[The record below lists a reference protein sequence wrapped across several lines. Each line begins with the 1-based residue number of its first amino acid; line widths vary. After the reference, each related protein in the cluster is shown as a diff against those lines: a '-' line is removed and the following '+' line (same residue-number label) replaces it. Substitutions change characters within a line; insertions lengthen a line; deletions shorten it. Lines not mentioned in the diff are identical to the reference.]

1 MAKISYGDFQDIISY
16 LQASER
22 TQEDKAAFFQSK
34 GIESQALIG
43 ALSDIV
49 AGGKKHVTSLDKIF
63 AEAGEL
69 EIGEL
74 INYAGNTSKFI
85 EHHGFAP
92 PLLVKEFPKE
102 YIENFSQSA
111 WAPLTKTDYFK
122 KADYDGRKLALT
134 LAGIY
139 GVFENDPDAGPRLSS
154 LVNMLQGKT
163 IEDLEHFNG
172 LEMQYDP
179 QFFRL
184 VKENPELLTTMNLAE
199 LQSHWESISRCVD
212 IKTPENIQRYMQ
224 ISQEKG
230 GNEFDTY
237 MAYHNV
243 PQSKIEKYKIIYDQM
258 RGRTETS
265 MPTIEGTT
273 DKGYSYEVLGFD
285 DIRVMRFGE
294 TVKCCQALGNAAET
308 SMINS
313 AIESTSRVV
322 IVSDEKGK
330 PVAGSFVTHKI
341 DKDGRSYVCFD
352 SIEVN
357 ASKLPI
363 KAVAYSKTLK
373 KLNKLVKKG
382 IIPNADIDTI
392 EAYFAENPEQKHISK
407 KDLEALRINKKIME
421 AYQSAA
427 QDIMTADEQKRGDQL
442 AKGEITQEEHDRLL
456 IKNGRITVGRNPVSM
471 YLGDLPQLDK
481 KEMELLPAIQK
492 DKSIYKKAHR
502 VTGPELL
509 RKVTRGMTMAG
520 VALGAAMM
528 VAEPLVGGAFLA
540 WGAIGSHKLKRKKVH
555 GQTYSDAVHEQ
566 RSLYDGRSDKV
577 PAISDPEQIKEL
589 QKKLVYSQYE
599 VISPGTQDP
608 ARGDLGDV
616 LRVADLTPEQAKGF
630 RRLREEAGLGDFT
643 EQDQNKYIIGNAHNW
658 CATITRDGTNLT
670 VGEIAMMNSFG
681 FGRKQAML
689 ADAQVQLMGSLQTL
703 AGRAESMTF
712 ETGDPRI
719 DQYLGKHVAVRNS
732 GDVKEQTREQQHDTE
747 IGI

>member
-1 MAKISYGDFQDIISY
+1 MAKISYGDYKDIISY
-16 LQASER
+16 LQASDVA
-22 TQEDKAAFFQSK
+22 QEDKATFFQSK

-49 AGGKKHVTSLDKIF
+49 AGGKKHITSLDKIF

-69 EIGEL
+69 STGEL
-74 INYAGNTSKFI
+74 ITYAENVGKFL

-92 PLLVKEFPKE
+92 PLLVREFPKE
-102 YIENFSQSA
+102 YIENFSQAA
-111 WAPLTKTDYFK
+111 WAPITKTDYFK

-139 GVFENDPDAGPRLSS
+139 GVFESDPEAGSRLSS

-199 LQSHWESISRCVD
+199 LQSRWESISRCVD

-243 PQSKIEKYKIIYDQM
+243 PEDKIRRYKGIYDQM
-258 RGRTETS
+258 LGRTETS
-265 MPTIEGTT
+265 LPTIEGAT
-273 DKGYSYEVLGFD
+273 DKGYSYEMLAFD
-285 DIRVMRFGE
+285 DIRVPRFGE
-294 TVKCCQALGNAAET
+294 TIKCCQRLDSVAET

-313 AIESTSRVV
+313 AIEATSRV
-322 IVSDEKGK
+322 IMITDEAGK
-330 PVAGSFVTHKI
+330 PVAGSFVTHRM
-341 DKDGRSYVCFD
+341 DRDGRSYVCFD
-352 SIEVN
+352 SIEVK
-357 ASKLPI
+357 AAKLPI
-363 KAVAYSKTLK
+363 KAKDYTKTLK
-373 KLNKLVKKG
+373 KIDKLVKKG
-382 IIPNADIDTI
+382 ILPSSEIDAI
-392 EAYFAENPEQKHISK
+392 EAFREANPNNKYISAEEV
-407 KDLEALRINKKIME
+407 EALKINKKIRE
-421 AYQSAA
+421 AYQMATEQMIA
-427 QDIMTADEQKRGDQL
+427 EDEKKRGEQL
-442 AKGEITQEEHDRLL
+442 ARGEITQEEHDRLL
-456 IKNGRITVGRNPVSM
+456 IKNGRVTVGRNPVSM
-471 YLGDLPQLDK
+471 YLGDLPQIDK
-481 KEMELLPAIQK
+481 KEQELLPARVR
-492 DKSIYKKAHR
+492 DGSIYRKAHKFTMTDVAKGVGTVAIAASPILA
-502 VTGPELL
+502 VTSGP
-509 RKVTRGMTMAG
+509 V
-520 VALGAAMM
+520 VGAMFA
-528 VAEPLVGGAFLA
+528 AYGIWANK
-540 WGAIGSHKLKRKKVH
+540 KLTGKYVH
-555 GQTYSDAVHEQ
+555 HQTYSDAFEQ
-566 RSLYDGRSDKV
+566 RSLYDGRTDKV
-577 PAISDPEQIKEL
+577 PAISDPEQIKAL
-589 QKKLVYSQYE
+589 QQKLVYSQYE
-599 VISPGTQDP
+599 VLSPGTQDP

-643 EQDQNKYIIGNAHNW
+643 EQDQDRYVIGNAHNW
-658 CATITRDGTNLT
+658 CATITRDGANLT

-719 DQYLGKHVAVRNS
+719 DQYLGKHVTVRNP